1 MAESLEQRFDMAM
14 HELYGRI
21 VRECGG
27 RYHPT
32 IFHDMIEK
40 HGGLQTAHLLLK
52 PEAYFTYGFQRLCE
66 LKKADLTM
74 EAMILD
80 LDYADQLFTAEEL
93 RIADERLRAAEQ
105 MPRLRK

>member
-1 MAESLEQRFDMAM
+1 MAESLERHFDEAM

-52 PEAYFTYGFQRLCE
+52 PDAYFTY
-66 LKKADLTM
+66 
-74 EAMILD
+74 
-80 LDYADQLFTAEEL
+80 FTHLSGAFVAECWKL
-93 RIADERLRAAEQ
+93 LISMHPYSPL
-105 MPRLRK
+105 